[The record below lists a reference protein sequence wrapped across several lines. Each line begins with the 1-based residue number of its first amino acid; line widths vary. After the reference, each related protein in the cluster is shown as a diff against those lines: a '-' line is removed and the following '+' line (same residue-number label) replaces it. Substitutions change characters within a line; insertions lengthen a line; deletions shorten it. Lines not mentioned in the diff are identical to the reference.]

1 MNRWAGMRV
10 IKPSG
15 IVHGRDAVRGRIIL
29 GALAVVALVAVS
41 AHFFIRHSLMISQNW
56 VDCNEGG
63 CSSVYYVR
71 DQSLVNAEYLRH
83 YCAAYDVFTSD
94 IARDIAHAP
103 GTMQVAFKPDPHWD
117 PTGGG
122 EFVSEAL
129 IPVSQAIAQQ
139 AETDAQKVPRACA
152 RSLSAQYLPAGQDQP
167 FTLTLSHAGSG
178 PTDIQ
183 ESVAIAYNGKYLIVA
198 KDTGDGDV
206 TGPAVQC
213 SLDGGPV
220 TSTDADSGTATNCES
235 NLPW

>member
-1 MNRWAGMRV
+1 
-10 IKPSG
+10 
-15 IVHGRDAVRGRIIL
+15 VRGRL
-29 GALAVVALVAVS
+29 VVGGLTVLAVVAVS

-103 GTMQVAFKPDPHWD
+103 GSMQVAFKPDPHWD

-129 IPVSQAIAQQ
+129 IPASQAIAQR
-139 AETDAQKVPRACA
+139 AETAAEKVPRACA
-152 RSLSAQYLPAGQDQP
+152 RSLSAQYLPAGQYQAFD
-167 FTLTLSHAGSG
+167 LELSHTGSG
-178 PTDIQ
+178 KLEIQ
-183 ESVAIAYNGKYLIVA
+183 EEVAIAYNGKYLVVA
-198 KDTGDGDV
+198 KAAPETGDGV
-206 TGPAVQC
+206 AESAVEC
-213 SLDGGPV
+213 TLDGGPV

>member
-1 MNRWAGMRV
+1 
-10 IKPSG
+10 
-15 IVHGRDAVRGRIIL
+15 VRGRLVL
-29 GALAVVALVAVS
+29 GALAVLALVAVS

-56 VDCNEGG
+56 VDCDGG
-63 CSSVYYVR
+63 SCSSVFYVQ
-71 DQSLVNAEYLRH
+71 DQSLVNAEALPR

-152 RSLSAQYLPAGQDQP
+152 RSLSAQYLPAGQYQP
-167 FTLTLSHAGSG
+167 FTLELSHVGSG
-178 PTDIQ
+178 PTEIQ
-183 ESVAIAYNGKYLIVA
+183 EDVAIAYNGKYLIVA
-198 KDTGDGDV
+198 KASPDSGDGV
-206 TGPAVQC
+206 AASAVEC
-213 SLDGGPV
+213 TLDGGPV
-220 TSTDADSGTATNCES
+220 TSTDADSGTSTNCES